1 MLIQWYP
8 GHMAK
13 ARRMLQENLKL
24 VDAVAEIVD
33 ARAPEASRNPDF
45 DALFSGK
52 ARLILLNKADLAD
65 ENMTR
70 RFVEYYKGKG
80 FLAAPI
86 VSTGA
91 AGKKQAVSLM
101 ERAVADKVKRM
112 EEKGVKKTVRVMVV
126 GIPNVGK
133 STFINRVA
141 GENRAKTGDT
151 PGVTRSKQWVKV
163 DAYLELMDSPGLLW
177 PKLEDQDKALSL
189 AFLGSIN
196 DDILD
201 GEELSAAGL
210 LEHMAQAS
218 AARSGYRMRFVLNLP
233 VSIGYIGQVKKY
245 SISRLPKKGE
255 ELTTTVHLV
264 QDFFNVSMTDV
275 EVRVGDELIARASL
289 KSAQAS

>member
-13 ARRMLQENLKL
+13 AKRMLQENLKL

-45 DALFSGK
+45 DALFAHK

-65 ENMTR
+65 EAMTR
-70 RFVEYYKGKG
+70 RFVDYYKARG

-91 AGKKQAVSLM
+91 AGKKQAVALM
-101 ERAVADKVKRM
+101 ERAVVDKVKRM

-133 STFINRVA
+133 STFINRIA

-163 DAYLELMDSPGLLW
+163 NAYLELMDSPGLLW
-177 PKLEDQDKALSL
+177 PKLEDQEKALSL

-201 GEELSAAGL
+201 GEELSQKLLARLRELAPQALMDRYKKITADTSESEL
-210 LEHMAQAS
+210 LEAVAKS
-218 AARSGYRMRFVLNLP
+218 RGFLLPGGILDTERAARIVL
-233 VSIGYIGQVKKY
+233 
-245 SISRLPKKGE
+245 
-255 ELTTTVHLV
+255 
-264 QDFFNVSMTDV
+264 
-275 EVRVGDELIARASL
+275 DEFRGGKIARVTL
-289 KSAQAS
+289 DKIPEE

>member
-13 ARRMLQENLKL
+13 AKRMLQDNLKL

-45 DALFSGK
+45 DALFAGK

-65 ENMTR
+65 EAVTR
-70 RFVEYYKGKG
+70 RFVEYYKGRG

-91 AGKKQAVSLM
+91 AGRKQAVSLM

-112 EEKGVKKTVRVMVV
+112 EEKGIKKTVRIMVV

-133 STFINRVA
+133 STFINRIA

-151 PGVTRSKQWVKV
+151 PGVTRAKQWVKV
-163 DAYLELMDSPGLLW
+163 GTYLELMDSPGLLW

-201 GEELSAAGL
+201 GEALAQKLLARLRGLVPQALTERYKRIDGDTPEEELLSAVARSRGFL
-210 LEHMAQAS
+210 LPGGVLDTER
-218 AARSGYRMRFVLNLP
+218 AARIVLDEFRGGKIAWVTL
-233 VSIGYIGQVKKY
+233 
-245 SISRLPKKGE
+245 
-255 ELTTTVHLV
+255 
-264 QDFFNVSMTDV
+264 D
-275 EVRVGDELIARASL
+275 RVPWD
-289 KSAQAS
+289 

>member
-1 MLIQWYP
+1 
-8 GHMAK
+8 MAK
-13 ARRMLQENLKL
+13 AKRMPQENLKL

-45 DALFSGK
+45 DALFAGK

-65 ENMTR
+65 ESMTR
-70 RFVEYYKGKG
+70 RFVEYYKGRG

-101 ERAVADKVKRM
+101 ERAVADKVRRM

-133 STFINRVA
+133 STFINRIA
-141 GENRAKTGDT
+141 GENRTKTGDT

-163 DAYLELMDSPGLLW
+163 NAYLELMDSPGLLW
-177 PKLEDQDKALSL
+177 PKLEDQEKALSL

-201 GEELSAAGL
+201 GEELAQKL
-210 LEHMAQAS
+210 LARLRELVPQA
-218 AARSGYRMRFVLNLP
+218 
-233 VSIGYIGQVKKY
+233 
-245 SISRLPKKGE
+245 
-255 ELTTTVHLV
+255 
-264 QDFFNVSMTDV
+264 
-275 EVRVGDELIARASL
+275 
-289 KSAQAS
+289 